1 MNISI
6 SGHTKEDLLSQMI
19 IQKQVQNECDRLSRL
34 TTIQDIAIHI
44 DRYKESGTRIKYSIK
59 IRLMTNRGMLHAN
72 DHAWDLA
79 AALGGALKKLEREV
93 SKKKDTRV

>member
-19 IQKQVQNECDRLSRL
+19 IQKQVQNECDR
-34 TTIQDIAIHI
+34 
-44 DRYKESGTRIKYSIK
+44 KESGTRIKYSIK

-79 AALGGALKKLEREV
+79 AALDGALKKLEREV